1 MDLRNDRVTN
11 KNAISFFS
19 PFMSIPISVALIQEV
34 KKMERKREKK
44 VMHVEKRLRNEY
56 SISLNAN
63 DRKSIDQANH
73 LRKLAAKNILR
84 SIFINQSIVYV
95 RLNQT

>member
-1 MDLRNDRVTN
+1 M
-11 KNAISFFS
+11 AIPLSE
-19 PFMSIPISVALIQEV
+19 ALIQEV
-34 KKMERKREKK
+34 KKRERKRGK

-56 SISLNAN
+56 SISLSEN

>member
-1 MDLRNDRVTN
+1 
-11 KNAISFFS
+11 
-19 PFMSIPISVALIQEV
+19 
-34 KKMERKREKK
+34 
-44 VMHVEKRLRNEY
+44 MHVEKRLRNEY
-56 SISLNAN
+56 SISLSEN
-63 DRKSIDQANH
+63 DPKSIDQANH

>member
-1 MDLRNDRVTN
+1 M
-11 KNAISFFS
+11 AIPLSE
-19 PFMSIPISVALIQEV
+19 ALIQEV
-34 KKMERKREKK
+34 KKRERKRGKK
-44 VMHVEKRLRNEY
+44 VMHVGKRLRNEY
-56 SISLNAN
+56 SISLSEN

>member
-1 MDLRNDRVTN
+1 
-11 KNAISFFS
+11 
-19 PFMSIPISVALIQEV
+19 
-34 KKMERKREKK
+34 
-44 VMHVEKRLRNEY
+44 MHVEKRLRNEY
-56 SISLNAN
+56 SISLSEN

-95 RLNQT
+95 RLNQTWFLCSRDRSRVDAN

>member
-1 MDLRNDRVTN
+1 M
-11 KNAISFFS
+11 AIPLSE
-19 PFMSIPISVALIQEV
+19 ALIQEV
-34 KKMERKREKK
+34 KKRERKRGK
-44 VMHVEKRLRNEY
+44 VMHVGKRLRNEY
-56 SISLNAN
+56 SISLSEN

-84 SIFINQSIVYV
+84 SIFINQSIVYA

>member
-1 MDLRNDRVTN
+1 
-11 KNAISFFS
+11 
-19 PFMSIPISVALIQEV
+19 
-34 KKMERKREKK
+34 
-44 VMHVEKRLRNEY
+44 MHVEKRLRNEY
-56 SISLNAN
+56 STSLSEN

-95 RLNQT
+95 RLNQTWFLCSPDRSRVDAN

>member
-1 MDLRNDRVTN
+1 MDLRNDCVTN
-11 KNAISFFS
+11 KNAISFFFS
-19 PFMSIPISVALIQEV
+19 LHVNPNICSTNPRGEENG
-34 KKMERKREKK
+34 KKERKK

-84 SIFINQSIVYV
+84 SIFINQSIVYL